1 MKSAI
6 RVYSQKRALLD
17 PVLSMISPDVAP
29 PIGQDLGKVTYLKV
43 RTEHEATPLDKAAKY
58 EMALRL
64 LARELASARERE
76 RHKIADQIHDGM
88 GQDILV
94 AKFKLGQLAEELP
107 LQYRDAI
114 HDINEIIDV
123 VIRETRGMIQD
134 LYPQQLFELGL
145 PSALQSLATEMQ
157 SKYRLICTTKLE
169 SPSKP
174 LHEDVQ
180 LVIFAAVRE
189 LLVNVVKHAQ
199 ASTAKVTMKCRPGF
213 IVVEVCDNGRGF
225 NPDRLPLSDV
235 STGHFGL
242 FSLRSRLV
250 PLGGSLRMVSRLGKG
265 TKAILTVSLKNRG

>member
-1 MKSAI
+1 M
-6 RVYSQKRALLD
+6 
-17 PVLSMISPDVAP
+17 
-29 PIGQDLGKVTYLKV
+29 
-43 RTEHEATPLDKAAKY
+43 
-58 EMALRL
+58 
-64 LARELASARERE
+64 
-76 RHKIADQIHDGM
+76 
-88 GQDILV
+88 
-94 AKFKLGQLAEELP
+94 
-107 LQYRDAI
+107 QYRDAI
-114 HDINEIIDV
+114 HYINEIIDV

-180 LVIFAAVRE
+180 LVVFAAVRE

-199 ASTAKVTMKCRPGF
+199 AATAKVTMKCRPGF